1 VAEQAQRDRKHVFV
15 VDGAPDVLDLVRDLL
30 QGEGYDVTAT
40 NYVPTTFSQVAA
52 LQPDAVVLDLAVGE
66 RDGWEL
72 LDRLDAEAAMADT
85 PVLVV
90 SSDPALLE
98 AAADRAACSGARA
111 YLAKS
116 FDLGAMLT
124 AIGGLIGGA

>member
-72 LDRLDAEAAMADT
+72 LDRLDAEAATADT

-111 YLAKS
+111 YLAKP
-116 FDLGAMLT
+116 FDLGAMLA